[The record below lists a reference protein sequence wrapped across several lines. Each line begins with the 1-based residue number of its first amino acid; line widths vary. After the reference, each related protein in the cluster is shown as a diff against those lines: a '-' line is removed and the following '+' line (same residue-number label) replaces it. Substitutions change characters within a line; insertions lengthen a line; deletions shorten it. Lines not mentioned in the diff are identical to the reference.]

1 MSSRTALLI
10 LSPSQLARTART
22 LVLWRRLTRS
32 LRAQAVWNKYFDASE
47 YLRMYPDVAQAGVD
61 PLFHFLLR
69 GNEEYR
75 NPSSGFD
82 TRYYLGR
89 YPDVQAAGINGLLH
103 YALFGSPENR
113 SLDRVRTLRPSS
125 TGSPRYIDNDWRR
138 DCPLVSIV
146 IPCFNYGGF
155 VEQAIRSALNQTFPD
170 IEVIVVEGG
179 STDASTVAEVRRI
192 ESLGLP
198 RTQFHYRSGRHLA
211 GDNRNFGI
219 ALARGR
225 YVCCLDADDL
235 LDPIYIEV
243 AVFLAEV
250 FGYDLVHPS
259 AQCFGDSD
267 VRWLV
272 TDASFP
278 QILSE
283 NRVSTV
289 ALFRRGAWAHVGG
302 IRDWGAGSEYI
313 YEDWDF
319 WIRLLGHGFR
329 ARSIREPLMLYRVHV
344 NGIVAANQPI
354 LDEQRKQLREANDRL
369 MTAFRGNQ
377 DANLRVLDP
386 YVNLEPLD
394 DPRESFLLALPSVTI
409 GGAGKMLQTIG
420 ESIVAGGRRL
430 IVITSLTRPE
440 SMPQDESC
448 FKSIT
453 SQVYRLSGLFQQ
465 DAERGEFV
473 RYLIRRYR
481 VRTMMIAG
489 CEFLYRQLP
498 DLVREFPDLVVVDQ
512 IFSEAA
518 PFSIAATTPPTA
530 TPQ

>member
-250 FGYDLVHPS
+250 FGYDLVHP
-259 AQCFGDSD
+259 
-267 VRWLV
+267 
-272 TDASFP
+272 
-278 QILSE
+278 
-283 NRVSTV
+283 
-289 ALFRRGAWAHVGG
+289 
-302 IRDWGAGSEYI
+302 
-313 YEDWDF
+313 
-319 WIRLLGHGFR
+319 
-329 ARSIREPLMLYRVHV
+329 
-344 NGIVAANQPI
+344 
-354 LDEQRKQLREANDRL
+354 
-369 MTAFRGNQ
+369 
-377 DANLRVLDP
+377 
-386 YVNLEPLD
+386 
-394 DPRESFLLALPSVTI
+394 
-409 GGAGKMLQTIG
+409 
-420 ESIVAGGRRL
+420 
-430 IVITSLTRPE
+430 
-440 SMPQDESC
+440 
-448 FKSIT
+448 
-453 SQVYRLSGLFQQ
+453 
-465 DAERGEFV
+465 
-473 RYLIRRYR
+473 
-481 VRTMMIAG
+481 
-489 CEFLYRQLP
+489 
-498 DLVREFPDLVVVDQ
+498 
-512 IFSEAA
+512 
-518 PFSIAATTPPTA
+518 
-530 TPQ
+530 